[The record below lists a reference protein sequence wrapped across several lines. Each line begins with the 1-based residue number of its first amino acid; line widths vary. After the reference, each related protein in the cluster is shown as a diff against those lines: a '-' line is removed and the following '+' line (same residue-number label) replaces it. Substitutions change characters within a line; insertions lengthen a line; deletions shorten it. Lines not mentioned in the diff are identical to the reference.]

1 MNSILRYRWRGLKS
15 KSSEMFFLDFLWWSD
30 CYIFNRW
37 YVFLVVTDILWNET
51 FCLNIHPNRGWPET
65 MRKLCLSTK
74 FPHLE
79 IRWNYGVFFVCF
91 FFLYKSIRYFTQ
103 WFVLSLFHPIQGTPL
118 PNFEFLKFFQWG
130 WDSHSPIKNLEEY
143 PYCNCW

>member
-1 MNSILRYRWRGLKS
+1 MNSILRYRWRGSKS

-37 YVFLVVTDILWNET
+37 YVFLVVTDILWNES
-51 FCLNIHPNRGWPET
+51 FWLNIHPNRGWPET

-79 IRWNYGVFFVCF
+79 IRWNYGISRSDLF
-91 FFLYKSIRYFTQ
+91 YPYFTQ
-103 WFVLSLFHPIQGTPL
+103 FKELPSPILNFLNFFSGDGTPTHPL
-118 PNFEFLKFFQWG
+118 KILKNIPIVIADNFQRQSSCKL
-130 WDSHSPIKNLEEY
+130 
-143 PYCNCW
+143 